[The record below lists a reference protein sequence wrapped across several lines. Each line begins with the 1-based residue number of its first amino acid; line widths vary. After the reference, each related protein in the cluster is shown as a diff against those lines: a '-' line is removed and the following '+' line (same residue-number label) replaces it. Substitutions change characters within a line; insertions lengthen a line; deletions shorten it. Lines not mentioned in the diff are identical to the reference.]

1 MKFVLG
7 LTGFASSG
15 KSTVA
20 NYLRNKYGF
29 QFLVFS
35 DVIVEEAKSRGLWKA
50 AGLESQK
57 MILSQVG
64 DMMRV
69 ESGDKGII
77 AKKLVDL
84 LSASKHDKHVID
96 GFRTPAEV
104 ELFRKSFAK
113 FYLLHIMAGDDMRFK
128 RRQAEDPT
136 ASFEKMKERDS
147 MQQIMD
153 TIRTVNFRINNNGT
167 REELYRQV
175 DSILD
180 TVR

>member
-84 LSASKHDKHVID
+84 LSASKHDKYVID